1 MLIQFPDDPLQL
13 PTKLFDKAYATDD
26 PPVLKHLAKL
36 QQVASN
42 LPMRSSSNKL
52 SRNKKSLR
60 QQEAQAQTKQQ
71 SELQDFKAPAFST
84 AVADFGQANPFA
96 PMMQMCMSFMQK
108 QQQQFEQR
116 AKDIDTAAAAKFKP
130 KPQLQ
135 MLAAEPSS
143 STEPTALVPAQE
155 PAEATSGTC
164 KASPQ
169 KVAAAEDSQEQSEP
183 PPDYEQALFEKLKA
197 RKNEQAEQQKLAKPQ
212 GKGKGRGRGKGK
224 GRGQKQTNNKN
235 DDSEDDNEHKPCL
248 KRPAGKITSS
258 NSLAEYKVPKPTKAE
273 DAKPSYVDKHYHK
286 ARKLALSSG
295 LSEEVSK
302 ARGRLARAQAV
313 VLWEQVKN

>member
-13 PTKLFDKAYATDD
+13 PTKLFEKAYATDD

-84 AVADFGQANPFA
+84 GVADFGQANPFA

-116 AKDIDTAAAAKFKP
+116 FKDIDTAAAAKFKP

-183 PPDYEQALFEKLKA
+183 SHDYEQALFDKLKA
-197 RKNEQAEQQKLAKPQ
+197 RKNEQAEQQKLAGPQ

-224 GRGQKQTNNKN
+224 GRPKANKQQ
-235 DDSEDDNEHKPCL
+235 E
-248 KRPAGKITSS
+248 
-258 NSLAEYKVPKPTKAE
+258 
-273 DAKPSYVDKHYHK
+273 
-286 ARKLALSSG
+286 
-295 LSEEVSK
+295 
-302 ARGRLARAQAV
+302 
-313 VLWEQVKN
+313 